1 MTKIDEI
8 IKVLQQ
14 QMQMQPGLRRH
25 NIYYFT
31 GYRSEPHERLFA
43 LLIQADG
50 EPVLFCPKWK

>member
-25 NIYYFT
+25 LIFT
-31 GYRSEPHERLFA
+31 TSLDTVVNLMNVYLPYLF
-43 LLIQADG
+43 ADG